1 MAGSPGLVMLSF
13 LRIPH
18 GFLHRL
24 PSLLIVFVLFSL
36 APSLR
41 AQQTVVTLDPAATQV
56 TFTLGATMHTVEG
69 SFKLKNGE
77 VRFDPSTGNASGSV
91 VVDATSGNTD
101 NTSRDQNMHRRVLE
115 SAKFPEIIFTPDHMT
130 GSIAPQG
137 TSTVQLSG
145 RFQLL
150 GQEHPMTLAVSVE
163 PGLNGGPW
171 HVSTKF
177 TVPYVEWGL
186 KNPST
191 FVLRVRNTV
200 DLEINAEAYVMPGAS
215 PPAQ

>member
-1 MAGSPGLVMLSF
+1 MLRF
-13 LRIPH
+13 LRIPR

-24 PSLLIVFVLFSL
+24 PSLLIVLAVFSL

-41 AQQTVVTLDPAATQV
+41 AQQTVVTFDPAATQV

-69 SFKLKNGE
+69 SFKLKSGE
-77 VRFDPSTGNASGSV
+77 IRFDPSTGNASGSL

-101 NTSRDQNMHRRVLE
+101 NTSRDQNMHRKVLE
-115 SAKFPEIIFTPDHMT
+115 SAKFPEIIFTPDHVT

-137 TSTVQLSG
+137 TSNVQLSG

-171 HVSTKF
+171 HMSTKF
-177 TVPYVEWGL
+177 AVPYVEWGL

-200 DLEINAEAYVMPGAS
+200 DLEINAEAYVMPGSS
-215 PPAQ
+215 PPVQ

>member
-1 MAGSPGLVMLSF
+1 MASAAGVAM

-24 PSLLIVFVLFSL
+24 PSFLIVFALFSW

-41 AQQTVVTLDPAATQV
+41 AQQTVVTFDPATTQV
-56 TFTLGATMHTVEG
+56 TFTLGATMHTVHG
-69 SFKLKNGE
+69 SFKLKSGE
-77 VRFDPSTGNASGSV
+77 VRFDSSTGNASGSV

-101 NTSRDQNMHRRVLE
+101 NPSRDQNMHRKVLE
-115 SAKFPEIIFTPDHMT
+115 SAKFPEIIFTPDHVT

-150 GQEHPMTLAVSVE
+150 GQEHPMTLAASVE
-163 PGLNGGPW
+163 PGLDGGPW

-177 TVPYVEWGL
+177 VVPYVEWGL

-200 DLEINAEAYVMPGAS
+200 DLEINAEAHVIPGS
-215 PPAQ
+215 QPPVQ